1 MAQDLALILET
12 PVEQLIPKMLA
23 WNNTE
28 LLAKVEETLKQYDG
42 VKYDDSSINLA
53 KKDRAQLNAFCKVL
67 NDERV
72 KIGKIYS
79 SPYDKFK
86 SEVDEVISRVKVVSE
101 RIATQV
107 QAYELKKQEE
117 KQNAIIEYYKEVVG
131 EFSGCIPYERVH
143 QAKWLNVT
151 TSMKSIKEEINAVLE
166 NARNAVI
173 AIEALKSEDES
184 TLKAFYFRTL
194 NLSAALMENERL
206 KQERAKIAELKAKQ
220 QAQSIAQA
228 EVKPAVAKTVEKKTN
243 LQIVKFQVEGT
254 VAQFKSLQQ
263 FLRENNIKYSAIKE
277 D

>member
-151 TSMKSIKEEINAVLE
+151 TSMKSIKQEINAVLE

>member
-254 VAQFKSLQQ
+254 VVQFKSLQQ